1 MEEQKHKRLFKNED
15 SLRTLWNI
23 KHSNT
28 HTGPRSQREKVLL
41 QLPENF
47 PNLTKETDIQVQ
59 EAQEVPNKIKLKKL
73 TLRHI
78 IIICY
83 SQDKES
89 ILKDALC
96 YV

>member
-47 PNLTKETDIQVQ
+47 PNLTKETDVQIQK
-59 EAQEVPNKIKLKKL
+59 A
-73 TLRHI
+73 
-78 IIICY
+78 
-83 SQDKES
+83 KES
-89 ILKDALC
+89 TKKDELKDIKPQHIP
-96 YV
+96 